1 MIRDISFHSQ
11 KGFLKGLMLVVS
23 ILLAI
28 AFVTSYEYN
37 MNYNVIPETNSL
49 TLQQGS
55 NYSIF
60 VDYKFNTSKELN
72 FYFEIVA
79 PEGIDVYYSTSQK
92 SAYDFQIPLRVF
104 VSNDVPLGNY
114 NIKILSILDYEGLK
128 TVKETVINLKVVE
141 KSKVLFSTDNYYNDL
156 PNLNVVNTSQKN
168 FLING
173 KDEKQIIFTLENVG
187 STANYFIDT
196 FIESSDKE
204 KIHLKYDKYILLQ
217 KDSQKNFIVN
227 ISFDENYN
235 VDFTRIHFIA
245 KEQATNKEYL
255 LGIANFTLSVEDI
268 MVIFN
273 KEEKTL
279 DLVNTGN
286 NISEVNIKTAVKTYD
301 LFLRPNQ
308 NYILNFEDS
317 DKNVQVYLNKELFGE
332 FVISESE
339 QEKEENDFSLFPT
352 GFFSLSDNST
362 IGILFGLFILLL
374 VLAIYKMFLSRNSI
388 FGKNYYAKDL
398 GLK

>member
-1 MIRDISFHSQ
+1 M
-11 KGFLKGLMLVVS
+11 VS

-37 MNYNVIPETNSL
+37 MNYLVIPETNSL

-55 NYSIF
+55 NHSIF

-72 FYFEIVA
+72 FSFEVLA
-79 PEGIDVYYSTSQK
+79 PEGVTIYYPTVKQ
-92 SAYDFQIPLRVF
+92 SAYNFKLPLRVF

-114 NIKILSILDYEGLK
+114 NIKILSILNYEGLK
-128 TVKETVINLKVVE
+128 TVKETTINLQVVE
-141 KSKVLFSTDNYYNDL
+141 KSKILFSTDNYYNDL
-156 PNLNVVNTSQKN
+156 PNLQVVNTSQKN
-168 FLING
+168 FLIKG
-173 KDEKQIIFTLENVG
+173 KDEKQIIFTLENIG

-204 KIHLKYDKYILLQ
+204 KIHLEYDKYILLQ
-217 KDSQKNFIVN
+217 KNSQKNLIVN
-227 ISFDENYN
+227 INFDTNYE

-255 LGIANFTLSVEDI
+255 LGIANFTKSIDDI
-268 MVIFN
+268 MIIYD
-273 KEEKTL
+273 KENKTL
-279 DLVNTGN
+279 NLVNTGN

-308 NYILNFEDS
+308 NYVLDFEDS

-332 FVISESE
+332 FVISESND
-339 QEKEENDFSLFPT
+339 EKKDPDFNLLPA

-362 IGILFGLFILLL
+362 IGILFGVFIVLLIAL
-374 VLAIYKMFLSRNSI
+374 IYKMFLSRNPI